1 MVKVSLIILKEIKHN
16 HKKKKPA
23 RNICSPRMYYTI
35 KFNKEGRGD
44 AHKRE
49 KRKKKKKDKDNGN
62 IMLRKE
68 RKRKSVRRTSFL
80 QAYFGRK
87 SSGKN
92 P

>member
-16 HKKKKPA
+16 YKKKKPA

-49 KRKKKKKDKDNGN
+49 KKEEE
-62 IMLRKE
+62 KE
-68 RKRKSVRRTSFL
+68 R
-80 QAYFGRK
+80 
-87 SSGKN
+87 
-92 P
+92 